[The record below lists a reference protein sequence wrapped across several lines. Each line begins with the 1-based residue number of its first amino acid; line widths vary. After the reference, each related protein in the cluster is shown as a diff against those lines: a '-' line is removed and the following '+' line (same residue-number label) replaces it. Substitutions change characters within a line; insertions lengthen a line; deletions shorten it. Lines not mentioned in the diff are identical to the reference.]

1 MSGLSHEECQKHLR
15 EMCMIHRDTVY
26 FYGNVGQDVWYVEP
40 NKVLPEELQG
50 EDNNLLSNLLEKN
63 VIAAEDVFRYET
75 FFQRIQQGIKEPIHM
90 EEMSISFKTKTAQSD
105 LETVRVVCFFKLDA
119 EGKIIEI
126 TGKYRPLTEQEK
138 IDGKILAEFS
148 SDKKPSLFFNRVSNL
163 MERYPDQSYAYI
175 QMDVNKFK
183 LINDTYGSDTGDQ
196 ILRYISDTMHLL
208 CNDEQL
214 YTRLAS
220 DQFLVVMPYVSR
232 EDIVTFIHTLDSK
245 ISCYNDIRYKM
256 TYGVSI
262 SDDRHLS
269 IRSYIDEAGIAR
281 MSIKG
286 NVLENIAF
294 YDDNLK
300 SNIKNMDAIE
310 QVEEEALANGE
321 FVMFLQPKYEFSNS
335 KPRIIGAEALV
346 RWLHPVKGLIP
357 PGDFIPLFEQ
367 NGFILR
373 VDEYIWEYACK
384 TIARWISEG
393 KKPLPISINISRT
406 YLQKVDTVAYIFSLV
421 ERYKIPIEL
430 LQLEITETTENEE
443 TLEYIEK
450 FKKAGFT
457 MLMDDFGSGY
467 SSLNML
473 KNTRFDVLKIDR
485 GFLSEFL
492 ESNRGKAIVSH
503 IISMSDELGL
513 DTIAEGVE
521 TKEQAEFLCANG
533 CTVAQGFY
541 FSKPLPLDEFEKL
554 AFPSDEKEDTISEQK
569 IVS

>member
-1 MSGLSHEECQKHLR
+1 MKGLSHEECQKRLR

-26 FYGNVGQDVWYVEP
+26 FYGNIGQDIWYVEP

-50 EDNNLLSNLLEKN
+50 ENSNLLSDLLQKGL
-63 VIAAEDVFRYET
+63 IAQEDVFRYET
-75 FFQRIQQGIKEPIHM
+75 FYQRILQGIKEPIHM
-90 EEMSISFKTKTAQSD
+90 EEMSISFSARTAQAD
-105 LETVRVVCFFKLDA
+105 METIRVVCFFKLDA
-119 EGKIIEI
+119 DGRIVEI

-138 IDGKILAEFS
+138 IDSRILAQFS
-148 SDKKPSLFFNRVSNL
+148 SDKNPSLFFKRVSTL
-163 MERYPDQSYAYI
+163 MERHPDKTFAYI

-183 LINDTYGSDTGDQ
+183 LINDTYGSDVGDSV
-196 ILRYISDTMHLL
+196 LGYIADTLHLL

-214 YTRLAS
+214 HTRLAS
-220 DQFLVVMPYVSR
+220 DQFLVVMPFTTK
-232 EDIVTFIHTLDSK
+232 EDIIAFIQMLDSK

-269 IRSYIDEAGIAR
+269 IRSYCDEAGIAR

-294 YDDNLK
+294 YDDDLK
-300 SNIKNMDAIE
+300 SSIKSKDAIE

-321 FVMFLQPKYEFSNS
+321 FVMYLQPKYDFADA

-367 NGFILR
+367 NGFILK

-384 TIARWISEG
+384 TIARWIREG

-406 YLQKVDTVAYIFSLV
+406 YLQKVDTVAYISSLI
-421 ERYKIPIEL
+421 EKYQIPIEL
-430 LQLEITETTENEE
+430 LQLEITETMENEE
-443 TLEYIEK
+443 TYEYIEA

-554 AFPSDEKEDTISEQK
+554 AFPE
-569 IVS
+569 